1 MTFAEYIKPE
11 LLILV
16 PVLYVL
22 GAIIKDSKT
31 IQDRF
36 IPAILGAVGV
46 CLSLLYILGST
57 NISATAIFTAITQGL
72 LVAGAAVYT
81 NEFITQLRKPSEAP
95 APEPEPEQDPKEEG
109 E

>member
-1 MTFAEYIKPE
+1 MNFADYIKPE

-22 GAIIKDSKT
+22 GAIIKDSET
-31 IQDRF
+31 IEDRF

-46 CLSLLYILGST
+46 FLSLLYVIGSAG
-57 NISATAIFTAITQGL
+57 ISTVGIFTGLTQGI

-81 NEFITQLRKPSEAP
+81 NEIITQLRKPSEKK
-95 APEPEPEQDPKEEG
+95 PEEDPEEG
-109 E
+109 GE

>member
-1 MTFAEYIKPE
+1 MNFADYIKPE

-16 PVLYVL
+16 PVMYIL

-46 CLSLLYILGST
+46 FLSLLYVIGSAG
-57 NISATAIFTAITQGL
+57 ISTVGIFTGITQGI

-81 NEFITQLRKPSEAP
+81 NEFITQLHKPSEAP
-95 APEPEPEQDPKEEG
+95 EGEKNPEEG
-109 E
+109 GE

>member
-1 MTFAEYIKPE
+1 MNFADYIKPE

-22 GAIIKDSKT
+22 GAIIKDSET
-31 IQDRF
+31 IEDRF

-46 CLSLLYILGST
+46 FLSLLYVIGSAG
-57 NISATAIFTAITQGL
+57 ISTVGIFTGLTQGI

-81 NEFITQLRKPSEAP
+81 NEFITQLRKPSEKKQ
-95 APEPEPEQDPKEEG
+95 EEDPKEGG

>member
-1 MTFAEYIKPE
+1 MNFADYIKPE

-22 GAIIKDSKT
+22 GAIIKDSET
-31 IQDRF
+31 IEDRF

-46 CLSLLYILGST
+46 FLSLLYVIGSAG
-57 NISATAIFTAITQGL
+57 ISTVGIFTGLTQGI

-81 NEFITQLRKPSEAP
+81 NEFITQLRKPSEKK
-95 APEPEPEQDPKEEG
+95 PEEDPKEGG